1 MGGYIV
7 GLLITAILGGHK
19 TRPYVHQEGRDFHPT
34 LTPGRVSPDTT
45 ISNRASALVTAVS
58 AGRPPMG
65 WGAMAMGRSG
75 MPRERRSTL
84 PRRWKRWLHTVTV
97 GMPRRSS
104 STASWI
110 LHEVQEPQSPRPTTA
125 TSTVAAISS
134 MTRGSAGME
143 AVGLRR

>member
-1 MGGYIV
+1 
-7 GLLITAILGGHK
+7 
-19 TRPYVHQEGRDFHPT
+19 
-34 LTPGRVSPDTT
+34 
-45 ISNRASALVTAVS
+45 
-58 AGRPPMG
+58 
-65 WGAMAMGRSG
+65 MAMGRSG

-84 PRRWKRWLHTVTV
+84 PSLWNKWLQTVTV
-97 GMPRRSS
+97 GIPRRSS

-125 TSTVAAISS
+125 TATAPAISS